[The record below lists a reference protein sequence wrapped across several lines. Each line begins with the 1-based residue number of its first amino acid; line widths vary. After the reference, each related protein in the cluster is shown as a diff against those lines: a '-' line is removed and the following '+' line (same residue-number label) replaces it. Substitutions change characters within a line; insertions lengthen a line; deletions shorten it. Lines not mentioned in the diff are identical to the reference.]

1 MSSNFGDLIRVTIFG
16 ESHGPAIGMVMD
28 SPPAGYEISEELVL
42 EQMKRRAPG
51 QDATATARVESDTP
65 EFLSGLLGGKTT
77 GAPLA
82 CIIRNTNTHSGDY
95 ENIMHCPRPSHADY
109 AAGVR
114 YDGNNDIRGGGHFS
128 GRLTAP
134 LVAAG
139 SIAKQILSKNG
150 IFVVGHVLQIGKA
163 KDTEF
168 CSTSIYQDLI
178 EKLSTEYF
186 ATISES
192 AKKKMNSEIMAAKL
206 DNADSIGGTVEIA
219 VTGLPAGIGDPM
231 FSGVEN
237 VISSAIYGVP
247 AVKAVSFGAGF
258 DFAEMRGSEANDQMF
273 VDDSDE
279 VKCLTNNCG
288 GITGG
293 ITNSMPVI
301 IKAALKPTPSIGK
314 PQRTVDVIDGTNS
327 MLEIKGRHDPCI
339 VPRALPAIEA
349 ATALAVLNLLAR
361 NGKI

>member
-1 MSSNFGDLIRVTIFG
+1 MSSNFGDIIRVTIFG

-28 SPPAGYEISEELVL
+28 SPPAGYPISEESVL
-42 EQMKRRAPG
+42 AQMKRRAPG
-51 QDATATARVESDTP
+51 QDETSTPRVETDTP

-109 AAGVR
+109 VAEIR
-114 YDGNNDIRGGGHFS
+114 YGSNNDVRGGGHFS

-134 LVAAG
+134 LVTAG
-139 SIAKQILSKNG
+139 SIAKQILSKSG
-150 IFVVGHVLQIGKA
+150 VSVVGHVLQIGKA

-168 CSTSIYQDLI
+168 CATFIDNELI
-178 EKLSTEYF
+178 KKLSKEYF
-186 ATISES
+186 ATISDS
-192 AKKKMNSEIMAAKL
+192 AKEQMNSEILAAKS
-206 DNADSIGGTVEIA
+206 DCGDSIGGSVEIA
-219 VTGLPAGIGDPM
+219 VVGLPAGIGNPM
-231 FSGVEN
+231 FGGIEN
-237 VISSAIYGVP
+237 VISSAVYGVP

-258 DFAEMRGSEANDQMF
+258 DFAEMRGSEANDEMYI
-273 VDDSDE
+273 DNNGE

-301 IKAALKPTPSIGK
+301 VKAVLKPTPSIGK
-314 PQRTVDVIDGTNS
+314 PQRTVDVTDGTNS
-327 MLEIKGRHDPCI
+327 ILEIKGRHDPCI
-339 VPRALPAIEA
+339 VPRALPAIESA
-349 ATALAVLNLLAR
+349 VALAILNLLAKD
-361 NGKI
+361 GKI